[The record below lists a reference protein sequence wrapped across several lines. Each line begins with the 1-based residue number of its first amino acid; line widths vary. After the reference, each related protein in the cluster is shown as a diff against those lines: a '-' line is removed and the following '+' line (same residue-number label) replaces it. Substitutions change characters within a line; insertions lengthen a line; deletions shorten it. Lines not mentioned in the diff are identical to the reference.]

1 MNPQPQSSFD
11 GERPT
16 EIPTQEQG
24 VVAREVLAVLS
35 AEQVYAQRL
44 AEQPLNGN
52 IPGPAF
58 VP

>member
-11 GERPT
+11 GERT
-16 EIPTQEQG
+16 KEIPAQERG
-24 VVAREVLAVLS
+24 VVAGEVLAVLS

-44 AEQPLNGN
+44 AENPFHGDV
-52 IPGPAF
+52 PGPVF